1 MENINNIID
10 YNLLLNTS
18 KKIGVPVKKIVDLLT
33 ILSDTEIENNQ
44 LVIKTGISKNVLN
57 QIKKELQSLFKPTSV
72 VTVLSEKGRN
82 DSKNFKEQK
91 KEEEMWNVLKD
102 NKYFEITSL
111 FESFQE
117 LRPSP
122 KRNLD
127 QFTATIETTV
137 TRGALLNFFGDV
149 RGKNILFL
157 GDDDLTSISTALF
170 GNAHEISVLDID
182 KDILHEIKLTSSRYN
197 VNINTTQYDARMQL
211 PNNYKGKYDV
221 IFTDPPYT
229 SNGINLFLSRAV
241 SALNKQ
247 NLAARIYLCYGTSDR
262 AKERL
267 LPIQEIIFRHGMMTR
282 WIFDKFNRYQGAE
295 SIGSSNLYICE
306 ITPQTKAIITKDYNG
321 PIYTNN

>member
-57 QIKKELQSLFKPTSV
+57 QIKKELQSLFKPTSA
-72 VTVLSEKGRN
+72 VTALSEKGRN
-82 DSKNFKEQK
+82 ASKNFKEQK
-91 KEEEMWNVLKD
+91 KEEGIWNVLKD

-149 RGKNILFL
+149 RGKKVLFL

-197 VNINTTQYDARMQL
+197 LR
-211 PNNYKGKYDV
+211 
-221 IFTDPPYT
+221 
-229 SNGINLFLSRAV
+229 
-241 SALNKQ
+241 
-247 NLAARIYLCYGTSDR
+247 
-262 AKERL
+262 
-267 LPIQEIIFRHGMMTR
+267 
-282 WIFDKFNRYQGAE
+282 
-295 SIGSSNLYICE
+295 
-306 ITPQTKAIITKDYNG
+306 
-321 PIYTNN
+321 

>member
-57 QIKKELQSLFKPTSV
+57 QIKKELQSLFKPTST
-72 VTVLSEKGRN
+72 VTALSEKGRN

-197 VNINTTQYDARMQL
+197 VSINTTQYDARMQL
-211 PNNYKGKYDV
+211 PNNHKGKYDV

-229 SNGINLFLSRAV
+229 SNGIKLFLSRAI
-241 SALNKQ
+241 SALNTN
-247 NLAARIYLCYGTSDR
+247 NLAARVYVCYGTSDR
-262 AKERL
+262 SKERS
-267 LPIQEIIFRHGMMTR
+267 LPIQETISQQGMITR
-282 WIFDKFNRYQGAE
+282 WIFDKFNRYQEAV

-306 ITPQTKAIITKDYNG
+306 VSSRTKPIIKNDYHE

>member
-18 KKIGVPVKKIVDLLT
+18 KKIGVPVKKIVDVLT
-33 ILSDTEIENNQ
+33 ILSDAEVENNQ

-197 VNINTTQYDARMQL
+197 LR
-211 PNNYKGKYDV
+211 
-221 IFTDPPYT
+221 
-229 SNGINLFLSRAV
+229 
-241 SALNKQ
+241 
-247 NLAARIYLCYGTSDR
+247 
-262 AKERL
+262 
-267 LPIQEIIFRHGMMTR
+267 
-282 WIFDKFNRYQGAE
+282 
-295 SIGSSNLYICE
+295 
-306 ITPQTKAIITKDYNG
+306 
-321 PIYTNN
+321 

>member
-72 VTVLSEKGRN
+72 VTVLSEKGKN

-197 VNINTTQYDARMQL
+197 LNINTTQYDARIQL
-211 PNNYKGKYDV
+211 PNNHKGKYDV

-229 SNGINLFLSRAV
+229 SNGIKLFLSRAI
-241 SALNKQ
+241 SALNTN
-247 NLAARIYLCYGTSDR
+247 NLAARVYVCYGTSDR
-262 AKERL
+262 SKERS
-267 LPIQEIIFRHGMMTR
+267 LPIQETISQQGMITR

-306 ITPQTKAIITKDYNG
+306 ITPQTKAIITKDYNE